1 MVQADPARLDLSLRK
16 KNLGLNEITI
26 QSLDNQPFSIK
37 SFASTNCNCITAEID
52 PNTRYCQMLWMR
64 FLPAQ

>member
-1 MVQADPARLDLSLRK
+1 MPARLDLSLIK
-16 KNLGLNEITI
+16 KNFGLDEITI

-52 PNTRYCQMLWMR
+52 PNVSASR
-64 FLPAQ
+64 LPRRGWACP